1 MNKIIIFGNSG
12 SGKST
17 LATEYAAKY
26 GLSHLD
32 LDTIAWEDSIPPQR
46 KPIESSALIIDKFVC
61 ENPNWVIEGGYAD
74 LINLVIG
81 AAQDII
87 FLNPGVETCLEN
99 CKKRPW
105 EPHKYESL
113 EKQNENLDML
123 LAWVKEYPLRND
135 EFSLQAHQN
144 IFNQYLGRKIEYK
157 SNHRN
162 SFHMAEHKI

>member
-1 MNKIIIFGNSG
+1 MNKIIIFGNAG

-17 LATEYAAKY
+17 LAKEYAAKY

-46 KPIESSALIIDKFVC
+46 KSLKSSALIIGKFTRD
-61 ENPNWVIEGGYAD
+61 NPKWVVEGGYAD
-74 LINLVIG
+74 LINLVID

-123 LAWVKEYPLRND
+123 LAWVKEYPLRTD

-144 IFNQYLGRKIEYK
+144 IFNQYSGRKIEYK

-162 SFHMAEHKI
+162 PIHITEHNI